1 MDTDIIMSYQDVLA
15 QIKGKENHLLLANG
29 FNSSLGVGTSYK
41 DIFKKMIELNPGLYN
56 EATSLIVECGWDLEK
71 FLGELGKAIKPGNIF
86 LEKYAQSKVKMDFME
101 AAHQIVK
108 SKIKGIYAEKNEG
121 IFLLLQNFCNYFTL
135 NYDSFLYLLLMHYKP
150 TENLDQDTIAF
161 QSSLPFMARE
171 LNLRENNIYEEI
183 KKAREEGVLRMSFG
197 ADEVPLESDLN
208 KLTKTDFT
216 ASVNLYNKENK
227 KGWKVKEINRV
238 VSLILEDEKK
248 IAGTLERVDDGSR
261 QQTLF
266 GPTPTPELVFE
277 EQLTQNLFFLH
288 GAFHIYKDRNFIK
301 KITQQ
306 TDKALYDKI
315 EEVISTE
322 GSDIVCVFQS
332 ENKKEAINDNEYLKR
347 CYDKLKELSGNMVI
361 IGSSLDDNDD
371 HIFTQINKS
380 SLSTIYISVFDT
392 DIKKLEEFSAK
403 AKRKFSDKRVLLF
416 DAKTISYDT

>member
-1 MDTDIIMSYQDVLA
+1 MNTNIIMSYQEVLA
-15 QIKGKENHLLLANG
+15 QIKGNENHLLLANG

-41 DIFKKMIELNPGLYN
+41 DIFEKMIELNPGLYN
-56 EATSLIVECGWDLEK
+56 EATSLIAECGWDLEK
-71 FLGELGKAIKPGNIF
+71 FLGELGKAIKPGNTF
-86 LEKYAQSKVKMDFME
+86 LEKYAQSKVKIDFME

-108 SKIKGIYAEKNEG
+108 SKIKGVYAEKNEG

-135 NYDSFLYLLLMHYKP
+135 NYDTFLYLLLMHYKP
-150 TENLDQDTIAF
+150 TDNSNQDTIAF
-161 QSSLPFMARE
+161 QSSLPFMERN

-183 KKAREEGVLRMSFG
+183 KRAREEGVLRMSFG
-197 ADEVPLESDLN
+197 ADEVPLESDFN
-208 KLTKTDFT
+208 KLTKTNFT
-216 ASVNLYNKENK
+216 TSVKFYNEKNK
-227 KGWKVKEINRV
+227 KGWNVTEIKRV

-288 GAFHIYKDRNFIK
+288 GAFHIYKDGNFIK

-332 ENKKEAINDNEYLKR
+332 ENKKEAIDNNEYLKR
-347 CYDKLKELSGNMVI
+347 CYDKLEGLSGNMVI

-380 SLSTIYISVFDT
+380 HLSTIYISVFDT
-392 DIKKLEEFSAK
+392 EIKKLNKFVEK
-403 AKRKFSDKRVLLF
+403 AKGKFPDKEVILF
-416 DAKTISYDT
+416 DAKTISYVS